1 MTCQRWSE
9 EEKALLRQ
17 LWTTAEIEAVLK
29 SFPGRSEYAV
39 RRTADRLGLRRP
51 WEEIVKARSE
61 AGKKSMSR
69 LNAKREAR
77 RQEQESLELL
87 QRVFIVPAGQAKAVN
102 MARVLVHP
110 LEAAWRGGL

>member
-1 MTCQRWSE
+1 MKGSRWSD
-9 EEKALLRQ
+9 EEKAQLRQ
-17 LWTTAEIEAVLK
+17 LWTTTDIEVVLR
-29 SFPGRSEYAV
+29 SFPGRTEYSV

-51 WEEIVKARSE
+51 WEEIVKVRAA
-61 AGKKSMSR
+61 AGRKTMQP

-87 QRVFIVPAGQAKAVN
+87 QRVFIVPASEAKAIN
-102 MARVLVHP
+102 LARVLSNP